1 MFAKQ
6 ITKDVQVGE
15 ETVTIRKLSGKSLQ
29 KARES
34 KRSETVQNMRDLG
47 AEMIRAFREEREK
60 LKEVKAEA
68 LPIPAKEPT
77 KEELEKARK
86 ESFNEYD
93 RDTVLVQGIARW
105 TAKVPV
111 NPENIADLDEETAVL
126 LHNEILDLS
135 VAPVNTAEIA
145 GKDSGAYISS

>member
-6 ITKDVQVGE
+6 VTKDVEVGSE
-15 ETVTIRKLSGKSLQ
+15 IVTIRKLSGVSLQ
-29 KARES
+29 KAREA
-34 KRSETVQNMRDLG
+34 KRVEQVQNMREIG

-60 LKEVKAEA
+60 AAAATRPDA

-77 KEELEKARK
+77 IEELQKARK
-86 ESFNEYD
+86 ESFTEYD
-93 RDTVLVQGIARW
+93 RNTVLVAGIARW

-111 NPENIADLDEETAVL
+111 NPENIADLDEETAQL

-135 VAPVNTAEIA
+135 VAPVNTAEVS
-145 GKDSGAYISS
+145 GKD